1 MRSPLLAVVCPLLLS
16 VLTAVAW
23 PVQAQPAS
31 VPTPAPTRG
40 QLLYDTHCIECHNAQ
55 VHWRALSQARDWK
68 DLLYQV
74 NRWQAAA
81 QLGWSEDDIAEVT
94 QHLNDTIY
102 KFAIPRERA
111 SR

>member
-1 MRSPLLAVVCPLLLS
+1 LLARFLTLLLAG
-16 VLTAVAW
+16 LAAFAW
-23 PVQAQPAS
+23 SVQAQPA
-31 VPTPAPTRG
+31 PGPKAAPTRG

-55 VHWRALSQARDWK
+55 MHWRVLGQARDWNS
-68 DLLYQV
+68 LLYEV

-81 QLGWSEDDIAEVT
+81 LLGWSADDIADVA

>member
-1 MRSPLLAVVCPLLLS
+1 MRSPLLAGVPALLLA
-16 VLTAVAW
+16 VLSAVAW
-23 PVQAQPAS
+23 SVQAQPAA
-31 VPTPAPTRG
+31 APTRG

-55 VHWRALSQARDWK
+55 VHWRALSQAHDWNS
-68 DLLYQV
+68 LLNQV
-74 NRWQAAA
+74 NRWQASAR
-81 QLGWSEDDIAEVT
+81 LGWSEDDIAEVT

>member
-1 MRSPLLAVVCPLLLS
+1 MRSPLLARVRALLLA
-16 VLTAVAW
+16 VLAAVAW
-23 PVQAQPAS
+23 SVQAQPAR

-55 VHWRALSQARDWK
+55 IHWRTLGQARDWNS
-68 DLLYQV
+68 LLYQV

-81 QLGWSEDDIAEVT
+81 LLGWSEDDNAEVAR
-94 QHLNDTIY
+94 HLNDTIY
-102 KFAIPRERA
+102 KFTIPREQA

>member
-1 MRSPLLAVVCPLLLS
+1 MRSALLARLPALLLA

-23 PVQAQPAS
+23 SVQAQPA
-31 VPTPAPTRG
+31 PGPKAAPTRG

-55 VHWRALSQARDWK
+55 IHWRALGQARDWNS
-68 DLLYQV
+68 LLYEV

-81 QLGWSEDDIAEVT
+81 LLGWSADDIAEVA